1 MSSDDREDIY
11 EKWRPNRKWF
21 SILGVDENNQEEKK
35 DMIKRVLSVKP
46 ITDVVK
52 KHVEDE
58 INSSY
63 AQEESIEDLECA
75 SWSKKAAWRA
85 GERAA
90 LRRIKKFLP

>member
-1 MSSDDREDIY
+1 MTKDDDIY

-21 SILGVDENNQEEKK
+21 ELLGVDEQSQDEKK

-52 KHVEDE
+52 TYVTDE
-58 INSSY
+58 LNTTY
-63 AQEESIEDLECA
+63 LQEESIEDLECA
-75 SWSKKAAWRA
+75 SWSKKAAFRA

-90 LRRIKKFLP
+90 LRRVKKFLP